1 MRANDNRRRVSAV
14 LQLPFR
20 GEECRGARGDG
31 LTRGVMHRRMC
42 LPDIFLLD
50 KKVATKRRA
59 RREGERLVGRCGG
72 ECARNHVASLL
83 GSRVGFFFN
92 FSDKNHKT
100 KHLTQAQ
107 NSKQKKNGCF
117 YISPKK
123 KTKKMV
129 DVSPKEGNI
138 PSFSI
143 VPCEERGI

>member
-1 MRANDNRRRVSAV
+1 MFAGYIFVGQKSGDKAKGEKGGRALGRSLWWRVRAQPRRLFVGFA
-14 LQLPFR
+14 
-20 GEECRGARGDG
+20 CG
-31 LTRGVMHRRMC
+31 L
-42 LPDIFLLD
+42 
-50 KKVATKRRA
+50 
-59 RREGERLVGRCGG
+59 
-72 ECARNHVASLL
+72 
-83 GSRVGFFFN
+83 FFFN